1 MYKHFFKALEVL
13 KATSSVD
20 EVFQHVEQI
29 EVQADRE
36 STFVKLA
43 KFFAR
48 QGRTD
53 QASRFAFAIRDE
65 HQRILCLQEVA
76 RVLRRKGLLELGQP
90 FIKQACEE
98 AANFKGSN
106 WDTANLFL
114 SLSSELYEFG
124 DASEALALLYRA
136 MALAGQ
142 DRGEGASK
150 FLCVSSMQLTKLKRP
165 EEARAVAE
173 KIGHNWF
180 RRHALAEL
188 EKSFREPQTS
198 NEE

>member
-13 KATSSVD
+13 KTTSSVD

-29 EVQADRE
+29 EGQADRE
-36 STFVKLA
+36 STLVKLA

-53 QASRFAFAIRDE
+53 QASRFVFAIRDE

-76 RVLRRKGLLELGQP
+76 RVLRRKGSLELGQP

-98 AANFKGSN
+98 VANFKGSH

-136 MALAGQ
+136 MDLAGLG
-142 DRGEGASK
+142 RGVGTSK
-150 FLCVSSMQLTKLKRP
+150 FLCFSSMQLAKWKRP

-173 KIGHNWF
+173 KIDHDWF
-180 RRHALAEL
+180 RKHAFAEL
-188 EKSFREPQTS
+188 EKSFREPQIP
-198 NEE
+198 NKG